1 MMPYLQQNDVEVF
14 AGQVSKNGNR
24 FCGDSYYYTSTN
36 DYFICVLADGLGSG
50 VYAFESSHSVVEIV
64 EENHHEDVDTLMNLC
79 NEALQKKRGAAV
91 AIFKVYYHSKEFVYS
106 CVGNI
111 RFYMYAPEGKMTYPL
126 PVTGYLSGRPQ
137 KYKTQ
142 RFSYDSN
149 SRFLIHS
156 DGLNIPGVKSLM
168 QKYPT
173 LHGTLNEI
181 ESKVDQTADDTTYI
195 IGSLL

>member
-1 MMPYLQQNDVEVF
+1 MAYLQQNEIELY
-14 AGQVSKNGNR
+14 AGQVSKNGNPY
-24 FCGDSYYYTSTN
+24 CGDSYFYTSTS

-50 VYAFESSHSVVEIV
+50 KFAYESSHVVVEIV
-64 EENHHEDVDTLMNLC
+64 EEHHHEDVETLMSLC

-91 AIFKVYYHSKEFVYS
+91 AIIKAYYHSQEFVYS

-137 KYKTQ
+137 TYKTQ
-142 RFSYDSN
+142 RFHYDSN

-156 DGLNIPGVKSLM
+156 DGLSISGVKNIL
-168 QKYPT
+168 QRYPT
-173 LHGTLNEI
+173 LYGALGDIQSLVDGT
-181 ESKVDQTADDTTYI
+181 SDDTTYI
-195 IGSLL
+195 IGNLL